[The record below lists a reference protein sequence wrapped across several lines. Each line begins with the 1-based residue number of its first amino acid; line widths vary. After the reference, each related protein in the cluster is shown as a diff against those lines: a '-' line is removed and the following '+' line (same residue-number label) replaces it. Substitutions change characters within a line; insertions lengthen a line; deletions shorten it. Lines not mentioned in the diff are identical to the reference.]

1 MHIDLLITNGT
12 ILPFP
17 GQDLLITPGF
27 VAVSGTTICQIGPM
41 ATCPAT
47 TGVTVIN
54 AEGQLVMPGLINGH
68 CHAPM
73 TLFRGLADDLDLLT
87 WLQAHIFPAEARQV
101 NPEMVYWCSKLAAA
115 EMLLSGTTT
124 VADGYFLEDEVVR
137 ACTETGIRC
146 IAAQAVI
153 DFPAPGVSD
162 PAGNIDVAARFLER
176 WQGRD
181 PLITPAVFAHSA
193 YTCSNTTLHRAKELT
208 RQRQAPFFI
217 HAAETRDEIS
227 HIGKPLAATPIGH
240 LAALGLLDRDTV
252 CIHCVW
258 TTDDDLDRLATTG
271 TAVVSCP
278 QSNAKLASGRA
289 PLAALQE
296 RQVRLAL
303 GTDSVA
309 SNNSLDLF
317 RELDFT
323 AKIHKVDPCDPTAAT
338 AHSLLHLATAGGA
351 EALGLGSGHGTL
363 AHGAP
368 ADLVILDL
376 QQPHLQPF
384 HSPHLL
390 VYSQAGS
397 SVRTAVVNGEV
408 VVRDRHLRTID
419 LRETCSR
426 VRALAA
432 G

>member
-1 MHIDLLITNGT
+1 MHIDLLITNCT
-12 ILPFP
+12 LLPFP
-17 GQDLLITPGF
+17 GEDLLITPGF
-27 VAVSGTTICQIGPM
+27 VAISGYAISQTGLM
-41 ATCPAT
+41 EACPAI
-47 TGVTVIN
+47 TGATVIN
-54 AEGQLVMPGLINGH
+54 AGGQLVMPGLINGH

-87 WLQAHIFPAEARQV
+87 WLQAHIFPAEARLV

-124 VADGYFLEDEVVR
+124 VADGYFLEDEVAR
-137 ACTETGIRC
+137 ACAETGIRC
-146 IAAQAVI
+146 VAAQAVI

-162 PAGNIDVAARFLER
+162 PAGNIDAAARFLER

-193 YTCSNTTLHRAKELT
+193 YTCSNTTLRRAKELT

-217 HAAETRDEIS
+217 HAAETSEEIG
-227 HIGKPLAATPIGH
+227 HIAEPLAATPIGH
-240 LAALGLLDRDTV
+240 LAALDLLDRDTV

-258 TTDDDLDRLATTG
+258 ATENDLDCLVANG
-271 TAVVSCP
+271 AAVVTCP

-289 PLAALQE
+289 PLTSLQE
-296 RQVRLAL
+296 RRVRLAL
-303 GTDSVA
+303 GTDSAA

-323 AKIHKVDPCDPTAAT
+323 AKIHKVDPCDPTAAA

-363 AHGAP
+363 VPGAP
-368 ADLVILDL
+368 ADLIVLDL
-376 QQPHLQPF
+376 LQPQLQPF

-397 SVRTAVVNGEV
+397 SIRTVIVNGRV
-408 VVRDRHLRTID
+408 VVRDRQLCTID
-419 LRETCSR
+419 LRETCRR